1 MTLRNLLALLLLLV
15 SPCAARAES
24 DVWVLGDSI
33 GEGVHL
39 ASGLPSQ
46 ATHIG
51 NVAIYTP
58 RILEQIDR
66 VPRGASVF
74 ISLGTNDAVAD
85 QVDVKDRVE
94 KIVSAAKAQGLNQVW
109 IGPPCVVP
117 RWETHAKE
125 IDETLS
131 SELGSLKIPYVSTQ
145 DADLCPPAI
154 HAGDGVHFTMAG
166 YSFIWHKA
174 AAAAREAGIE
184 VQVASAVTS
193 IAGPHVAHGK
203 SWRYKHKHKNK
214 QSTVKTPDAN

>member
-1 MTLRNLLALLLLLV
+1 MTIRNLLALLLLLA
-15 SPCAARAES
+15 SPCLARAEGE
-24 DVWVLGDSI
+24 VFVLGDSI
-33 GEGVHL
+33 GEGIHL

-58 RILEQIDR
+58 RILEQIER
-66 VPRGASVF
+66 IPRGASVF

-94 KIVSAAKAQGLNQVW
+94 KIVDAAKAQGLNQVW

-117 RWETHAKE
+117 SWETHSKA
-125 IDETLS
+125 IDATLS
-131 SELGSLKIPYVSTQ
+131 AELASLKVPYVSTQ
-145 DADLCPPAI
+145 DSDLCPSSI

-184 VQVASAVTS
+184 VQVASAVASTG
-193 IAGPHVAHGK
+193 GPHVAHGK
-203 SWRYKHKHKNK
+203 SSRYRHKHKNK
-214 QSTVKTPDAN
+214 QNKVRLRTPT